1 MCLARIFCAL
11 SIVTELVIGA
21 ASTTRIG
28 FTLAIFTDLSICTFR
43 AVDDTHTI
51 CGTACRACITLLIRT
66 WILDTRGL
74 CTDFGVLTR
83 VVVVATCGLAFFIET
98 DSITSAVCVEFA
110 DFIASALTILAHFA
124 IGTCYAFAG
133 LCLTGLNNTDTTG
146 FTR

>member
-1 MCLARIFCAL
+1 LARIFCAL
-11 SIVTELVIGA
+11 SVVTELVVGT
-21 ASTTRIG
+21 ASTTGIG
-28 FTLAIFTDLSICTFR
+28 FTLAILTDLSICTLR
-43 AVDDTHTI
+43 AIGDTHTI
-51 CGTACRACITLLIRT
+51 CGTTCGVSTTPLICT
-66 WILDTRGL
+66 WILDTGGL

-124 IGTCYAFAG
+124 IGACYAFAG
-133 LCLTGLNNTDTTG
+133 LCLTGINNADTTS